1 MKVNSSGGSAV
12 LEIVPTHI
20 YIWVSGIG
28 TYPIIHIITII
39 SHIAITG
46 DKHVLMVR
54 HRIIPRVTDQV
65 QCGLLMVMP
74 FWRMDSLSQV

>member
-1 MKVNSSGGSAV
+1 VKVNSSGGSAV
-12 LEIVPTHI
+12 LEIVPTYI

-39 SHIAITG
+39 SHNAITG
-46 DKHVLMVR
+46 DKLVLMVR
-54 HRIIPRVTDQV
+54 HRTIPRVTDQF

-74 FWRMDSLSQV
+74 FWRMDPLSQV

>member
-1 MKVNSSGGSAV
+1 VKVNSSGGSAV

-46 DKHVLMVR
+46 DKHVLMVMSASV
-54 HRIIPRVTDQV
+54 I
-65 QCGLLMVMP
+65 
-74 FWRMDSLSQV
+74 